1 MELHPY
7 AEAFANRDYD
17 GAVVHLAEDVTFH
30 SPVIGGAAFEGRA
43 STAALLE
50 IVFREISDV
59 EYTHGFGDATARV
72 LIADARVRGTPIK
85 VTTLLELDTDEK
97 IQEIWVMVRPL
108 VGVVAIAEAIGA
120 GLAQRQ
126 APSRVR
132 LLAASMKPLR
142 GLATATDRIGSR
154 LIASLNRSV
163 R

>member
-1 MELHPY
+1 M
-7 AEAFANRDYD
+7 
-17 GAVVHLAEDVTFH
+17 
-30 SPVIGGAAFEGRA
+30 
-43 STAALLE
+43 
-50 IVFREISDV
+50 
-59 EYTHGFGDATARV
+59 

-97 IQEIWVMVRPL
+97 IQEIWVMARPL

-142 GLATATDRIGSR
+142 GLATATDRSARASSR
-154 LIASLNRSV
+154 R
-163 R
+163 